1 MPRRVNYNLFIKD
14 KKLSSPEL
22 EIQNLKVS
30 FSTPKGK
37 LVAVNG
43 LNFHLNPGETL
54 ALVGESG
61 CGKTVS
67 ALSILR
73 LLPEPPAEILSG
85 KIIFDGKD
93 ILSLNPK
100 SLQDLRGNSISMI
113 FQDPMTSLNPVLT
126 VGEQIAE
133 TLLRHTTMN
142 RQEALKKSIDLLSR
156 VELSSPKEK
165 MNYYPHQLSGGM
177 RQRVMIAMALACS
190 PNILIADEPTT
201 ALDVLIQ
208 SQILELLDN
217 LKKETNMSIL
227 IITHDLGVVT
237 EIAQRV
243 LVMYAG
249 EIVESG
255 PTQDILE
262 KPFHPYSKGLIA
274 SVPKLG
280 FKKEMGAR
288 LNEIPGNVP
297 SLDKRPSG
305 CPFHPRCSWAMEECK
320 TQNPQLRQLDA
331 HRQVSC
337 HLEAGAL

>member
-1 MPRRVNYNLFIKD
+1 M
-14 KKLSSPEL
+14 SSPEL
-22 EIQNLKVS
+22 EIQNLTVS
-30 FSTPKGK
+30 FSTTKGK
-37 LVAVNG
+37 LIAVNG
-43 LNFHLNPGETL
+43 ISFHLNPGETL

-85 KIIFDGKD
+85 KIIFDGQD
-93 ILSLNPK
+93 LLSLRAK
-100 SLQDLRGNSISMI
+100 VLQDLRGHSISMI

-142 RQEALKKSIDLLSR
+142 RQEALQKSVDLLSR
-156 VELSSPKEK
+156 VELPSPKEK
-165 MNYYPHQLSGGM
+165 LQYYPHQLSGGM

-190 PNILIADEPTT
+190 PRVLIADEPTT

-208 SQILELLDN
+208 AQILELLRS
-217 LKKETNMSIL
+217 LKKETSIL
-227 IITHDLGVVT
+227 IITHDLGVVA

-255 PTQDILE
+255 PAKALLNN
-262 KPFHPYSKGLIA
+262 PFHPYTKGLIA
-274 SVPKLG
+274 SIPKLG
-280 FKKEMGAR
+280 TKKKPGAR
-288 LNEIPGNVP
+288 LEEISGNVP
-297 SLDKRPSG
+297 SLDQRPPG
-305 CPFHPRCSWAMEECK
+305 CSFHPRCAWAMEKCK
-320 TQNPQLRQLDA
+320 TQNPQLRQIEA
-331 HRQVSC
+331 QRQVSC
-337 HLEAGAL
+337 HLEPGSL

>member
-1 MPRRVNYNLFIKD
+1 
-14 KKLSSPEL
+14 LSSPEL

-30 FSTPKGK
+30 FSTPRGK
-37 LVAVNG
+37 QVAVNG
-43 LNFHLNPGETL
+43 ISFHLNPGETL

-73 LLPEPPAEILSG
+73 LLPEPPAEISSG
-85 KIIFDGKD
+85 KIIFAGKD
-93 ILSLNPK
+93 LLSLEFK
-100 SLQDLRGNSISMI
+100 ELQDIRGRSISMI

-142 RQEALKKSIDLLSR
+142 RQETLEKSADLLSQ
-156 VELSSPKEK
+156 VELPSPKEK
-165 MNYYPHQLSGGM
+165 LNYYPHQLSGGM

-190 PNILIADEPTT
+190 PKVLIADEPTT

-208 SQILELLDN
+208 AQILELLEN
-217 LKKETNMSIL
+217 LKKEMSIL

-255 PTQDILE
+255 PTEALL
-262 KPFHPYSKGLIA
+262 KNPFHPYTKGLIA

-280 FKKEMGAR
+280 FKKEVGAR
-288 LNEIPGNVP
+288 LKEIPGNVP
-297 SLDKRPSG
+297 SLDQRPSG
-305 CPFHPRCSWAMEECK
+305 CPFHPRCSWALDSCK
-320 TQNPQLRQLDA
+320 TQKPSLRQMDA
-331 HRQVSC
+331 QRQVSC
-337 HLEAGAL
+337 HLEPGAL